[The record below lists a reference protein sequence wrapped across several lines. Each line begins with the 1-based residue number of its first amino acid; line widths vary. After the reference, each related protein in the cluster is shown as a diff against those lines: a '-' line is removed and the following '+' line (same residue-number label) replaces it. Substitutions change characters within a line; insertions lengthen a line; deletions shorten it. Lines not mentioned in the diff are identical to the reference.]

1 MKKIIKY
8 LLIIPLFFSLCG
20 CEAFMEALELQ
31 EEGTSENPNSDNY
44 RPRFVIG
51 VFSIVQ
57 YPRASNLERQI
68 STPDGN
74 GVWINTNQNFSSK
87 YLKDCRVIARPGD
100 PDVCDLQFRLSR
112 MGKIQW
118 QMLYGAHRGEPVVL
132 VVDSRYAGKFV
143 PELPDEG
150 NLEWITVRVGIDA
163 YTAKGIA
170 KFAKKNYTYYNPDT
184 KSWFSI

>member
-1 MKKIIKY
+1 
-8 LLIIPLFFSLCG
+8 
-20 CEAFMEALELQ
+20 
-31 EEGTSENPNSDNY
+31 
-44 RPRFVIG
+44 
-51 VFSIVQ
+51 
-57 YPRASNLERQI
+57 
-68 STPDGN
+68 
-74 GVWINTNQNFSSK
+74 
-87 YLKDCRVIARPGD
+87 
-100 PDVCDLQFRLSR
+100 
-112 MGKIQW
+112 
-118 QMLYGAHRGEPVVL
+118 MLYGAHRGEPVVL